1 MKEPETYWGDSRT
14 EFNASLEK
22 VLGLARYQIII
33 YDKNFEDWP
42 LESKDFADR
51 LAASLLRMKEVLGQ
65 TQAVTPLARL
75 TMLVQETDWLEKK
88 APRWARI
95 RRTYPSFIAVRQ
107 VPNDLAA
114 NDSIA
119 IVDQQHAVIRPH
131 RDSFRAKTIIAQPS
145 EVEARLAKLKQIAEL
160 SPVCLP
166 STTLGL

>member
-14 EFNASLEK
+14 EFNVSLEK
-22 VLGLARYQIII
+22 VFGLARYQIII
-33 YDKNFEDWP
+33 FDKTFEDWP

-51 LAASLLRMKEVLGQ
+51 LAATLLRMKESLGQ
-65 TQAVTPLARL
+65 SHAVSPL
-75 TMLVQETDWLEKK
+75 TMLVQDTDWLEKK
-88 APRWARI
+88 APRWARL

-107 VPNDLAA
+107 VPNDLAG

-119 IVDQQHAVIRPH
+119 IIDQQHAVIRPH

-145 EVEARLAKLKQIAEL
+145 ELEARQAKLKQIAEQ